1 METVPIH
8 AAKTNLSRLIKDA
21 VAGRDVVIARDKTP
35 VVRLVPVASAP
46 QRRRFGAMA
55 GRARVTRAFFAP
67 LPDDEQAAWE

>member
-21 VAGRDVVIARDKTP
+21 VAGRDVVIARGQTP
-35 VVRLVPVASAP
+35 VVRLTPVVSAP
-46 QRRRFGAMA
+46 PARRFGAMT
-55 GRARVTRAFFAP
+55 GRARVTGAFFDP